1 MNGEASVTAVSG
13 DQIATKTYRAGVLY
27 RLVALFLVSGAAA
40 LIYQVCWQRL
50 LFESVGVDIESVTII
65 VSTFMLG
72 LGLGSLAG
80 GELVDRYPSRTLELF
95 AAIELATALFGV
107 CSPWLIQAVS
117 AAVVSSS
124 LLTIVAANFTLLLI
138 PTMLMGAT
146 LPILVA
152 HVVRRYGN
160 LGASVGVLY
169 FANTLGAAL
178 GAALTG
184 FVALYYLGLTATIYL
199 AAALNV
205 VVAAAVWFKLR
216 GSRV

>member
-1 MNGEASVTAVSG
+1 MNVE
-13 DQIATKTYRAGVLY
+13 IPATVATGPETYGIGVHY
-27 RLVALFLVSGAAA
+27 RLIVLFLVSGAAA

-80 GELVDRYPSRTLELF
+80 GDLVDRYPNRTLELF
-95 AAIELATALFGV
+95 ALIELATALFGV
-107 CSPWLIQAVS
+107 CSPWLIHAVS
-117 AAVVSSS
+117 AAVVNSALSV
-124 LLTIVAANFTLLLI
+124 IVAANFGLLLI
-138 PTMLMGAT
+138 PTVLMGAT

-152 HVVRRYGN
+152 QVVRVYGN
-160 LGASVGVLY
+160 LGASVGILY
-169 FANTLGAAL
+169 FANTLGAAF

-184 FVALYYLGLTATIYL
+184 FVALYYLGLTATIYV

-205 VVAAAVWFKLR
+205 AVSAAVWFNLR
-216 GSRV
+216 DSRV